1 MHKISLNKF
10 QRINFYRIFS
20 LTLATKT
27 SKILEIPQF
36 LKLNSTL
43 LDNSCI
49 KEETQREIRNYF
61 ELNNNENT
69 IYQNLWNVVKAV
81 LREFKFLIRK

>member
-1 MHKISLNKF
+1 M
-10 QRINFYRIFS
+10 INFYIIFS
-20 LTLATKT
+20 LTVAIKT

-36 LKLNSTL
+36 LKLNITL

-61 ELNNNENT
+61 ELNNSENT

-81 LREFKFLIRK
+81 LRKFTPLNA

>member
-1 MHKISLNKF
+1 MHKISLNIF

-20 LTLATKT
+20 LTVAIKT

-36 LKLNSTL
+36 LKLNSPL

-49 KEETQREIRNYF
+49 NEKTQRETI
-61 ELNNNENT
+61 LN
-69 IYQNLWNVVKAV
+69 
-81 LREFKFLIRK
+81 

>member
-1 MHKISLNKF
+1 M
-10 QRINFYRIFS
+10 
-20 LTLATKT
+20 TLATKT

-43 LDNSCI
+43 LDNSRI

>member
-20 LTLATKT
+20 LTVAIKT

-36 LKLNSTL
+36 LKLNITL

-61 ELNNNENT
+61 ELNTSENT

-81 LREFKFLIRK
+81 LRKFTPLNA

>member
-20 LTLATKT
+20 LTVATKT

-36 LKLNSTL
+36 LKLNITL

-61 ELNNNENT
+61 ELNNSENT

-81 LREFKFLIRK
+81 LRKFTPLNA

>member
-20 LTLATKT
+20 LTVAIKT

-36 LKLNSTL
+36 LKLNITL

-61 ELNNNENT
+61 ELNNSENT

-81 LREFKFLIRK
+81 LRKFTPLNA

>member
-81 LREFKFLIRK
+81 LREFTPLNA

>member
-20 LTLATKT
+20 LTVAIKT

-36 LKLNSTL
+36 LKLNSRL

-69 IYQNLWNVVKAV
+69 THQNLWNVAKAV
-81 LREFKFLIRK
+81 LREFTALNA